1 MRRLDWNRYV
11 PLGINGRKVRNGLL
25 LVLGFGMLVSFGF
38 LSRLFDAR
46 DELYEWVGRTR
57 VLRPGAVMPDYPTLL
72 RGTFWGLG
80 AAAAG
85 MIVLAAAFYACH
97 YQGGRSIYTMR
108 RLPKRWELWRRCLTL
123 PVLTALACLIL
134 AVGLTLLYFEIYLQV
149 TPEGCLPPEPW
160 EGFRCWN

>member
-25 LVLGFGMLVSFGF
+25 LVLGFGLLVSFGF

-85 MIVLAAAFYACH
+85 MVVLAAAFYACH
-97 YQGGRSIYTMR
+97 YQGGRSIYT
-108 RLPKRWELWRRCLTL
+108 E
-123 PVLTALACLIL
+123 
-134 AVGLTLLYFEIYLQV
+134 AVGAVAPVPDPAGADSL
-149 TPEGCLPPEPW
+149 GLPDF
-160 EGFRCWN
+160 GGGADAVIF